1 MKIDLTDL
9 TDYKLAKIEER
20 VVRNRNE
27 EIKRKTE
34 RYEGNCA
41 AFSLVIWL
49 IICISMAYTLNL
61 EITEEDKNISFVLLF
76 LLCGPIV
83 ILLGTLIGRAIGEKR
98 SKFTDINDYNECK
111 KAAMVQNIVEDYDL
125 DEASFLLT
133 KLYDSSQL
141 ESNFFI
147 KINKFLGKENKKFQD
162 YLNTLNEKE
171 LELLAAPYKEDIV
184 NKIKS
189 IVDAYFKRKEQKDQD
204 SLNFY
209 KKSKEFLYSNMPK
222 NVAIN

>member
-9 TDYKLAKIEER
+9 TDYKLAQIEEK
-20 VVRNRNE
+20 VVRNKNRE
-27 EIKRKTE
+27 LEAKTKRH
-34 RYEGNCA
+34 EGICA
-41 AFSLVIWL
+41 VFSLVIWL
-49 IICISMAYTLNL
+49 MVCIFMSYMLNPDEL
-61 EITEEDKNISFVLLF
+61 TEKDKDTIFIFILCTPFVM
-76 LLCGPIV
+76 
-83 ILLGTLIGRAIGEKR
+83 LLGALIGRAIGEKR
-98 SKFTDINDYNECK
+98 NSVNNINNYNDYK
-111 KAAMVQNIVEDYDL
+111 KAAMVQNILEDYDL

-141 ESNFFI
+141 ESSFFI
-147 KINKFLGKENKKFQD
+147 KINKFLAKEDKNFQD
-162 YLNTLNEKE
+162 YLNTLNEEE

-189 IVDAYFKRKEQKDQD
+189 IVNAYFKRKEQKDKD

-222 NVAIN
+222 NVAMN

>member
-9 TDYKLAKIEER
+9 TDYKLAQIEEK
-20 VVRNRNE
+20 VVRNKNRE
-27 EIKRKTE
+27 LEAKTKRH
-34 RYEGNCA
+34 EGICA
-41 AFSLVIWL
+41 VFSLVIWL
-49 IICISMAYTLNL
+49 MVCIFMSYMLNPDEL
-61 EITEEDKNISFVLLF
+61 TEKDKDTIFIFILCTPFVM
-76 LLCGPIV
+76 
-83 ILLGTLIGRAIGEKR
+83 LLGALIGRAIGEKR
-98 SKFTDINDYNECK
+98 NSVNNINNYNDYK
-111 KAAMVQNIVEDYDL
+111 KAAMVQNILEDYDL

-141 ESNFFI
+141 ESSFFI
-147 KINKFLGKENKKFQD
+147 KINKFLAKEDKKFQD
-162 YLNTLNEKE
+162 YLNTLNEEE

-189 IVDAYFKRKEQKDQD
+189 IVNAYFKRKEQKDKD

-222 NVAIN
+222 NVAMN